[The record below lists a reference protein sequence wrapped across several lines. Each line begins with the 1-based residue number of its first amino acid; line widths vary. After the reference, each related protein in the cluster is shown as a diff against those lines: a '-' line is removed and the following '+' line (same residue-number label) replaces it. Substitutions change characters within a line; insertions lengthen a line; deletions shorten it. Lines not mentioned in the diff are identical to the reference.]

1 MISIFPPALVFILG
15 AAVIP
20 FLKGRVKSVY
30 MLILPII
37 AFLILRGIPVGNYAI
52 GQIMDQ
58 ELFLRID
65 KLSLVFGYVFILAT
79 FIGII
84 YALHVKE
91 STEHTA
97 AFVYAG
103 SALGIVFAGD
113 LITLFIFWELL
124 TIGALVILW
133 SNKTKAA
140 QRAAFRY
147 ILVHLFG
154 GVCLLSGIIL
164 RVVET
169 GSTEFGF
176 IGVSGLSSCLI
187 LLGVAVN
194 VAMPPFHSWL
204 PDSYPE
210 ASVTGAVF
218 LSVFTTKAAVY
229 VLARAFPGAEILI
242 TAGVVM
248 TLYPIFFALLEND
261 LRRVLSYSL
270 ISQVGFMVVGIGIGI
285 PLALNGAVA
294 QVFVHVLFK
303 SLLFMALG
311 AVLYRT
317 GTAKATELGGLYKS
331 MPITLV
337 FTLIGAASISAV
349 PLFSAFATKSMII
362 SAAGKEGMMIV
373 YFLLLVAAAGTF
385 TYAGLKIPFFT
396 FFAQDSGKRPK
407 EAPLNMLIAM
417 GIASVVSILIG
428 VYPEALYS
436 ILPNTVDYVY
446 VPYTADHVITQLLL
460 LFGASGAFAF
470 LMYIGIYP
478 RDKKS
483 MNLDTDWFY
492 RKAAPVV
499 VSLIGAPI
507 GRIYAGIS
515 RAILV
520 TLTGFLTWFSK
531 NPIGALKIGTD
542 TLLLSLSDGNKEA
555 KKRLAKDKAAFP
567 GMLKEWPLSTA
578 VSVALILLAVYLLLF
593 FV

>member
-15 AAVIP
+15 ALLVP
-20 FLKGRVKSVY
+20 LLKGKVKSVY

-37 AFLILRGIPVGNYAI
+37 AFLILRGIPVGNYVI
-52 GQIMDQ
+52 GHIMDQ

-97 AFVYAG
+97 AFFYSG

-113 LITLFIFWELL
+113 LITLFIFSELL
-124 TIGALVILW
+124 TLGALVILW
-133 SNKTKAA
+133 SNRTEAA
-140 QRAAFRY
+140 KRAALRY

-154 GVCLLSGIIL
+154 GVCLMAGIIL

-176 IGVSGLSSCLI
+176 IGVSGLSSYLI

-194 VAMPPFHSWL
+194 VAIPPFHSWL
-204 PDSYPE
+204 PDTYPE

-242 TAGVVM
+242 FAGVTMAV
-248 TLYPIFFALLEND
+248 YPIFFAVLEND

-270 ISQVGFMVVGIGIGI
+270 INQVGFMVVGIGIGI
-285 PLALNGAVA
+285 PLAFDGAVA

-303 SLLFMALG
+303 SLLFMAVG

-337 FTLIGAASISAV
+337 FTLIGAASISAF

-362 SAAGKEGMMIV
+362 SAAGKEGMTVV
-373 YFLLLVAAAGTF
+373 YFLLLFAAAGVF
-385 TYAGLKIPFFT
+385 HHAGIKIPFFT
-396 FFAQDSGKRPK
+396 FFAHDSGKRPK

-417 GIASVVSILIG
+417 GIASAFSIGIG
-428 VYPEALYS
+428 IYPEALYS
-436 ILPNTVDYVY
+436 ILPNTADYVY
-446 VPYTADHVITQLLL
+446 VPYTADHVISQLLL
-460 LFGASGAFAF
+460 LFGAFSAFAF
-470 LMYIGIYP
+470 LMYTGIYP
-478 RDKKS
+478 PEKRSINIDA
-483 MNLDTDWFY
+483 DWIY
-492 RKAAPVV
+492 RKAAPAV
-499 VSLIGAPI
+499 VSVIGSPI
-507 GRIYAGIS
+507 GRIYAWFARS
-515 RAILV
+515 V
-520 TLTGFLTWFSK
+520 FETLPRVLTWFTR
-531 NPIGALKIGTD
+531 NPMSAIKLSTD
-542 TLLLSLSDGNKEA
+542 TLLLTFSDNKEA
-555 KKRLAKDKAAFP
+555 QKSLAKEKAAYP
-567 GMLKEWPLSTA
+567 GTVAQWSISTFLGIA
-578 VSVALILLAVYLLLF
+578 LVIFVAYLILF
-593 FV
+593 FIF